1 MNIFITGANRGIG
14 LEFVK
19 QYTSRGERVLAG
31 CRNPEKAKKLKRLLP
46 TNHIIFLD
54 LADSNSIS
62 ESVTIIKQHFTH
74 LHLFINN
81 AGIMGERGNSKS
93 INQEDMLD
101 TYSVNAVG
109 PVILTKQLK
118 SLLVSGSKVV
128 NITSL
133 MGSIA
138 DNESGGYYAYRMSKA
153 AQNMASKNL
162 YLELRKKRIIV
173 LALHPGWVRTD
184 MGGIVAP
191 LSVKKSVNSM
201 IDVID
206 DAKSHQSGQ
215 FLRYNGEVLPW

>member
-31 CRNPEKAKKLKRLLP
+31 CRNPEKAKKLRRLLP
-46 TNHIIFLD
+46 TNHIISLD
-54 LADSNSIS
+54 IADSNSIS
-62 ESVTIIKQHFTH
+62 ESVTIVKQHFTH
-74 LHLFINN
+74 LNLFINN
-81 AGIMGERGNSKS
+81 AGIIGKKGNPES

-101 TYSVNAVG
+101 TYNVNAVG

-118 SLLVSGSKVV
+118 SLLVSGAKVV
-128 NITSL
+128 NISSQ
-133 MGSIA
+133 MGSIE
-138 DNESGGYYAYRMSKA
+138 DNSSGGYYAYRMSKA
-153 AQNMASKNL
+153 ALNMASKNL
-162 YLELRKKRIIV
+162 YLELRKKEIIV

-206 DAKSHQSGQ
+206 DAKYHQSGQ
-215 FLRYNGEVLPW
+215 FLRYDGDVLPW